1 MIVYFEKKLVAVSL
15 LLTAVIFIGHYF
27 LPDKRLQLH
36 PREASMPRM
45 YGFVDAKTGNS
56 ASWVD
61 ETTNEWLCDF
71 KPGQEFGCGWE
82 VYWDP
87 QFARGMDFT
96 AYKTVEISLAYTG
109 PAKRIRLYMRNFNP
123 AYASFN
129 DSPSTKFLSMTFPV
143 EEAVA
148 PVRVALDEFNVA
160 AWWLQEYKVRRRWAR
175 PELDNITKIGV
186 DFVEPGLHRTRVDQI
201 VLIGKWVRTET
212 LLLVILGFWMTVFLL
227 DGLARFYLLLKKSQD
242 ERHLI
247 RTLEEKQRNLE
258 NDRKVLRELADTDPL
273 TGVYNRT
280 GAEAQLKKW
289 FGARGATE
297 PVGIM
302 VLDLDHFKVVN
313 DTYGHDMG
321 DRVLRAFA
329 TLLAANLR
337 IEDIFARW
345 GGEEFVV
352 ACKTNSKE
360 SLYQLAN
367 KLREI
372 ASQQTFGAE
381 LELKVTVS
389 IGVAIA
395 FTGET
400 FDDVFKRADKAL
412 YRAKQAGRNRVEVG
426 EI

>member
-1 MIVYFEKKLVAVSL
+1 MIVYFEKRLVAVSL

-27 LPDKRLQLH
+27 LPDKRFQLH

-61 ETTNEWLCDF
+61 EATNEWLCDF

-96 AYKTVEISLAYTG
+96 AYETVEISLAYTG

-247 RTLEEKQRNLE
+247 RALEEKQRNLE

-352 ACKTNSKE
+352 ACKTNSNE

-400 FDDVFKRADKAL
+400 FDDVFERADKAL